1 VDTPFH
7 VLLETLKINADVDMR
22 GRASENPGPALI
34 VQGLAHPRP
43 LLLLPG
49 APQIARALLRPSR
62 CGMHQVA
69 ARCL

>member
-1 VDTPFH
+1 M
-7 VLLETLKINADVDMR
+7 LLETLKVNADVDTQAELPKSR
-22 GRASENPGPALI
+22 SRPDRAGF
-34 VQGLAHPRP
+34 AHPRR

-49 APQIARALLRPSR
+49 ALQIARALLRQSR